1 MVLKYVDDGVSIDKL
16 NFETATRVG
25 TRGRL
30 KHAVKSQNLFRHVV
44 GEAKKKGMV
53 VNTGKTQLLLI
64 DDSMSYDAEAYIED
78 EEGNELTS
86 GDSMKMLG
94 FYFSRKPNVDAHVD
108 ALRRRFRQKYWVL
121 LHLRKFGFNEDELSR
136 VYKTIVRPVA
146 DYCSVIYHSMLTDQ
160 QDKELDICQA
170 HALRCIFGMGVSYSE
185 MRRRAGVTTLRQ
197 RRVEQCDKF
206 AESCAKSSRF
216 AHWFPLK
223 EGRRSSRVGSEKY
236 LEKFARC
243 NRLKNSPLYYM
254 RRRLNGKE
262 GKVYGERN
270 KDRRRDDYHGGAS
283 SVAWMRD

>member
-1 MVLKYVDDGVSIDKL
+1 MCIRDRYVDDGVSIDKL

-146 DYCSVIYHSMLTDQ
+146 DYCSVIS
-160 QDKELDICQA
+160 
-170 HALRCIFGMGVSYSE
+170 VSY
-185 MRRRAGVTTLRQ
+185 THLTLPTIL
-197 RRVEQCDKF
+197 RV
-206 AESCAKSSRF
+206 
-216 AHWFPLK
+216 
-223 EGRRSSRVGSEKY
+223 
-236 LEKFARC
+236 
-243 NRLKNSPLYYM
+243 
-254 RRRLNGKE
+254 
-262 GKVYGERN
+262 
-270 KDRRRDDYHGGAS
+270 
-283 SVAWMRD
+283 